1 MGIYNLDKIFRPES
15 IAVIGASEKDRSI
28 GSAHILNL
36 IQGGYQGKIFPVHP
50 HYTRIHGL
58 KAYPSIS
65 RINHA
70 VDLAIIAIPISSV
83 PSVIRECIQ
92 VGVGGAIVVSAGGK
106 ETGSQGREIE
116 ERIRR
121 EAEIGRLRTIGP
133 NCLGII
139 CPGRKLNASFAVHMP
154 HPGKVAF
161 ISQSGAICT
170 AILDLSL
177 KEEIGFSHFVSIGSM
192 LDVDFGDL
200 IDYLGNDPEVNSILL
215 YIESLTNFRKFM
227 SAARAVSRVKP
238 IVVLKAGRSP
248 AGARAAASHTG
259 AMVGEDGVYDAAFKR
274 AGIVRVNTIG
284 ELFDCAE
291 LMAKQPRP
299 RGSRLGIITNAGGP
313 GVMAADALAEYGAEP
328 ATLKPETISKLN
340 EVLPP
345 FWSHSNPID
354 VLGDASPERYARAV
368 EICLS
373 AKELDGALLIL
384 TAQGMTD
391 PTGVAE
397 KLAQTLRGKPYPV
410 FTSWMGGMDVE
421 KGRDILNHAGIPTYD
436 TPEQAV
442 RAFMYMY
449 EYSRNLK
456 MLQEIPPKLSHEL
469 SFDRDRAQA
478 VIEQGLK
485 RENGLLTEL
494 ESKELL
500 TAYGIPVT
508 RTELA
513 TSVEEAVQLAQ
524 QIGYPLVMKI
534 HSGEITH
541 KTEANGVQ
549 LDIRDED
556 KVREAHRNILEGARA
571 YNAQAKILGVTV
583 QPMIQRPDYEILLG
597 AKRDENFGPAILF
610 GMGGILTEILEDQA
624 IGLPPLNRSLARRLM
639 ESTRVYSL
647 LQGYRNKPGVNLE
660 LLEEMIIRLS
670 QLVEDFPE
678 IVELDMNPVI
688 VHEGRPCAVDA
699 RVILKP
705 SEVPA
710 PLHLVISPYP
720 AQYESQTVVKDGL
733 AVFIRPIKPE
743 DAPRLVD
750 LFNTL
755 SPTSIYYRFF
765 SPMKTLPHS
774 MLARFTQIDYDREI
788 ALVALEEGKQTERIL
803 GVARVIGDPDGRK
816 AEFAV
821 LVGDHWQ
828 GRGVGA
834 KLLEKCL
841 RIAKERGI
849 ETIWGIVLRENTQML
864 ALGRKLGFNVSK
876 TDEPGELELTID
888 LRSLDLVGRRSQSR
902 FRMQAHSDELNLSSM
917 KGD

>member
-1 MGIYNLDKIFRPES
+1 MGLHNFDKIFKAES
-15 IAVIGASEKDRSI
+15 IAVVGASEKEGRI
-28 GSAHILNL
+28 GYVHVQNL
-36 IQGGYQGKIFPVHP
+36 IQGGYQGKIFPVNP
-50 HYTRIHGL
+50 HYSKIHGL
-58 KAYPSIS
+58 KAYTSIS
-65 RINHA
+65 RIDHA

-83 PSVIRECIQ
+83 PSVIRECAHL
-92 VGVGGAIVVSAGGK
+92 GVGGAIVVSAGGK
-106 ETGSQGREIE
+106 ETGPQGREIE
-116 ERIRR
+116 DRIKR
-121 EAEIGRLRTIGP
+121 EAEAGGLRIIGP
-133 NCLGII
+133 NCLGVI
-139 CPGRKLNASFAVHMP
+139 CPGRKLNASFAAHMP

-177 KEEIGFSHFVSIGSM
+177 KEEIGFSYFVSVGSM

-200 IDYLGNDPEVNSILL
+200 VDYLGNDPEVKSILL

-259 AMVGEDGVYDAAFKR
+259 AMVGEDAVYDAAFKR

-299 RGSRLGIITNAGGP
+299 KGSRLGIITNAGGP

-328 ATLKPETISKLN
+328 AALEAGTIEKLDN
-340 EVLPP
+340 LLPA

-373 AKELDGALLIL
+373 AKELDGVLLIL
-384 TAQGMTD
+384 TAQGFTD

-397 KLAQTLRGKPYPV
+397 KLAQTLRGEPYPV

-456 MLQEIPPKLSHEL
+456 MLQEIPPKLSREL

-478 VIEQGLK
+478 VVEQGLK
-485 RENGLLTEL
+485 MENGLLTEL
-494 ESKELL
+494 ESKKLL
-500 TAYGIPVT
+500 AAYGISVT
-508 RTELA
+508 RTEVA
-513 TSVEEAVQLAQ
+513 ISVEEAVQLAQ

-534 HSGEITH
+534 HSAEITH

-556 KVREAHRNILEGARA
+556 KVREAYRNIMEGARA
-571 YNAQAKILGVTV
+571 YDAQAKILGVTV
-583 QPMIQRPDYEILLG
+583 QPMIQRPDYELLLG

-610 GMGGILTEILEDQA
+610 GMGGILTEILKDQA

-639 ESTRVYSL
+639 ESTQVYSL

-660 LLEEMIIRLS
+660 LLDEMVIRLS
-670 QLVEDFPE
+670 QLLTDFPE

-688 VHEGRPCAVDA
+688 VSEGNPLAVDA
-699 RVILKP
+699 RVIIKP
-705 SEVPA
+705 SRVSA

-720 AQYESQTVVKDGL
+720 AGYESRDITKSGIQ
-733 AVFIRPIKPE
+733 VFIRPIKPE
-743 DAPRLVD
+743 DAQAFLD
-750 LFNTL
+750 LFSTL
-755 SPTSIYYRFF
+755 SPTSVYYRFF
-765 SPMKTLPHS
+765 SRIKTLSPNL
-774 MLARFTQIDYDREI
+774 LARFTQIDYDREI
-788 ALVALEEGKQTERIL
+788 ALVALEEKASVEKIL
-803 GVARVIGDPDGRK
+803 GAARVIADPDGKK

-821 LVGDHWQ
+821 MVGDPWQ
-828 GRGVGA
+828 GKGVGA
-834 KLLEKCL
+834 KLLETCL
-841 RIAKERGI
+841 QIAQERGI
-849 ETIWGIVLRENTQML
+849 ETVWGIVLRENTQML
-864 ALGRKLGFNVSK
+864 ALGRKLGFGLSK

-888 LRSLDLVGRRSQSR
+888 LRSLALVESQEPKH
-902 FRMQAHSDELNLSSM
+902 A
-917 KGD
+917 

>member
-1 MGIYNLDKIFRPES
+1 MGLYNLDKIFKAES
-15 IAVIGASEKDRSI
+15 IAVIGASEKDGSI
-28 GSAHILNL
+28 GSSHMRNL

-50 HYTRIHGL
+50 RYTTVHGIA
-58 KAYPSIS
+58 AYPSLSKIDHP
-65 RINHA
+65 I
-70 VDLAIIAIPISSV
+70 DLAIIAIPIASV
-83 PSVIRECIQ
+83 PQVIKECVE
-92 VGVGGAIVVSAGGK
+92 VGVGGTIIVSAGGR
-106 ETGSQGREIE
+106 EIGVQGLEIE
-116 ERIRR
+116 EKIRR
-121 EAEIGRLRTIGP
+121 EAEKGGLRVIGP

-139 CPGRKLNASFAVHMP
+139 CPSIQINASFAAHMP
-154 HPGKVAF
+154 YEGKLAF

-170 AILDLSL
+170 AILDMSL
-177 KEEIGFSHFVSIGSM
+177 KEGIGFSHFVSIGSM

-200 IDYLGNDPEVNSILL
+200 IDYLGNYPEVNSILL

-238 IVVLKAGRSP
+238 IVILKSGRSP
-248 AGARAAASHTG
+248 AGARAAVSHTG
-259 AMVGEDGVYDAAFKR
+259 AMVGEDAVYDAAFKR

-299 RGSRLGIITNAGGP
+299 KGPRLGIITNAGGP

-328 ATLKPETISKLN
+328 ARLEPGTIEQLN
-340 EVLPP
+340 ELLPP
-345 FWSHSNPID
+345 CWSHSNPID
-354 VLGDASPERYARAV
+354 ILGDASPERYAKAV
-368 EICLS
+368 DLCLK
-373 AKELDGALLIL
+373 AKELDGLLLIL

-391 PTGVAE
+391 PAEVAE
-397 KLAQTLRGKPYPV
+397 LLTQKLKTKPCPV
-410 FTSWMGGMDVE
+410 FASWMGGMDVE

-442 RAFMYMY
+442 RSFLYMH
-449 EYSRNLK
+449 EYSRNLE
-456 MLQEIPPKLSHEL
+456 MLHEIPPKLSMSL
-469 SFDRDRAQA
+469 LFNRDEARTL
-478 VIEQGLK
+478 VDQGLK
-485 RENGLLTEL
+485 RKNGLLTEM
-494 ESKELL
+494 ESKRLL
-500 TAYGIPVT
+500 AAYGIPVT
-508 RTELA
+508 YTAVA
-513 TSVEEAVQLAQ
+513 TSGEEAVQLAHL
-524 QIGYPLVMKI
+524 IGYPVVMKL
-534 HSGEITH
+534 HSSDIAH
-541 KTEANGVQ
+541 KTEVNGVR
-549 LDIRDED
+549 LDLRSEDE
-556 KVREAHRNILEGARA
+556 VREAYREILAGAQA
-571 YNAQAKILGVTV
+571 YNPQAKILGVTL

-610 GMGGILTEILEDQA
+610 GMGGILTEILKDQA
-624 IGLPPLNRSLARRLM
+624 LGLPPLNRSLARRLM
-639 ESTRVYSL
+639 ESTQVYSL
-647 LQGYRNKPGVNLE
+647 LQGYRNKPSVNLE

-688 VHEGRPCAVDA
+688 VNEGRPCAVDA

-743 DAPRLVD
+743 DAPLLVD

-788 ALVALEEGKQTERIL
+788 ALVALEEGRPEEKML
-803 GVARVIGDPDGRK
+803 GGARVIGDPDGKK

-821 LVGDHWQ
+821 MVGDPWQ
-828 GRGVGA
+828 GKGVGA

-841 RIAKERGI
+841 QIAKERGV
-849 ETIWGIVLRENTQML
+849 ESVWGIVLRENTQML
-864 ALGRKLGFNVSK
+864 ALGRKLGFEASR
-876 TDEPGELELTID
+876 TAEPGELELTID
-888 LRSLDLVGRRSQSR
+888 LRSVQFEWLEKSK
-902 FRMQAHSDELNLSSM
+902 EI
-917 KGD
+917 

>member
-1 MGIYNLDKIFRPES
+1 MNMGLHNLDKIFKPES
-15 IAVIGASEKDRSI
+15 IAVVGASEKEGSI
-28 GSAHILNL
+28 GYVHVQNL
-36 IQGGYQGKIFPVHP
+36 IQGGYQGKIFPVNP
-50 HYTRIHGL
+50 HYSAIDGL

-65 RINHA
+65 RIDHA

-83 PSVIRECIQ
+83 PSVIRECAHL
-92 VGVGGAIVVSAGGK
+92 GLGGAIVVSAGGK
-106 ETGSQGREIE
+106 ETGPQGREIE
-116 ERIRR
+116 ERMRW
-121 EAEIGRLRTIGP
+121 EAEIGGLRIIGP

-139 CPGRKLNASFAVHMP
+139 CPGRKLNASFAAHMP

-177 KEEIGFSHFVSIGSM
+177 KEEVGFSHFVSIGSM

-200 IDYLGNDPEVNSILL
+200 VDYLGNDPEVKSILL

-328 ATLKPETISKLN
+328 AALEAGTIEKLDN
-340 EVLPP
+340 LLPA

-373 AKELDGALLIL
+373 AKELDGVLLIL
-384 TAQGMTD
+384 TAQGFTD

-397 KLAQTLRGKPYPV
+397 KLAQTLRGEPYPV

-456 MLQEIPPKLSHEL
+456 MLQEIPPKLSREL

-485 RENGLLTEL
+485 RENGLLTEV
-494 ESKELL
+494 ESKQLL
-500 TAYGIPVT
+500 AAYGIPVT
-508 RTELA
+508 RTEVA
-513 TSVEEAVQLAQ
+513 ISVAEAVQLAQ

-534 HSGEITH
+534 HSADITH

-556 KVREAHRNILEGARA
+556 KVREAYRNIMEGARA
-571 YNAQAKILGVTV
+571 YDAQAKILGVTV

-610 GMGGILTEILEDQA
+610 GMGGILTEILKDQA

-639 ESTRVYSL
+639 ESTQVYSL
-647 LQGYRNKPGVNLE
+647 LQGYRNKPGANLE
-660 LLEEMIIRLS
+660 LLEEMVIRLS
-670 QLVEDFPE
+670 QLVTDFPE

-688 VHEGRPCAVDA
+688 VSEGNPFAVDA

-705 SEVPA
+705 SEVSA

-720 AQYESQTVVKDGL
+720 AGYESRDITKGGIQ
-733 AVFIRPIKPE
+733 VFIRPIKPE
-743 DAPRLVD
+743 DAQAFLD
-750 LFNTL
+750 LFSTL
-755 SPTSIYYRFF
+755 SPTSVYYRFF
-765 SPMKTLPHS
+765 SPMKTLSPNL
-774 MLARFTQIDYDREI
+774 LARFTQVDYDREI
-788 ALVALEEGKQTERIL
+788 ALVALEEKASVERIL
-803 GVARVIGDPDGRK
+803 GVARVIGDPDGKK

-821 LVGDHWQ
+821 MVGDPWQ
-828 GRGVGA
+828 GKGVGA
-834 KLLEKCL
+834 KLLETCL
-841 RIAKERGI
+841 HIAQERGI
-849 ETIWGIVLRENTQML
+849 ETVWGIVLRENTQML
-864 ALGRKLGFNVSK
+864 ALGKKLEFNLSK
-876 TDEPGELELTID
+876 TEEPGELKLTID
-888 LRSLDLVGRRSQSR
+888 LRSLGLAGWQEPEHARP
-902 FRMQAHSDELNLSSM
+902 A
-917 KGD
+917 G